1 MNDIVQVALISGIT
15 TAVPLL
21 ATQAVNLVVSLRNN
35 RKIDQIKQQTDG
47 LTKAL
52 VQTTRSDALQE
63 GHAQGVKDEKVTD
76 DRTAEKIAEKVV
88 EKIAAAN
95 SKPGD
100 LT

>member
-15 TAVPLL
+15 TALPLL
-21 ATQAVNLVVSLRNN
+21 ATQGVNLIVSLRNN
-35 RKIDQIKQQTDG
+35 RKIDQLKEQTDG

-63 GHAQGVKDEKVTD
+63 GHAQGVKDEKKD
-76 DRTAEKIAEKVV
+76 
-88 EKIAAAN
+88 AAN